1 MNSGYCPPGQTPKP
15 NPKKQARRD
24 ALLKMMK

>member
-1 MNSGYCPPGQTPKP
+1 MAGAYCPPGSKTA